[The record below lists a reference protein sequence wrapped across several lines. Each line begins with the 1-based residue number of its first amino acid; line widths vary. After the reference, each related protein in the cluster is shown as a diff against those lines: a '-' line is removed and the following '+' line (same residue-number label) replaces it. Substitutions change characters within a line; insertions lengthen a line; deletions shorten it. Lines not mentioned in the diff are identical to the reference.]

1 MTSPELFIAFL
12 GAAAVF
18 AFMPGPAMLYA
29 AAQTLAQGRRAGLMA
44 TLGIHLGGYVHV
56 ILAALGLAALL
67 AAVPALY
74 LAVKL
79 GGAAYLIWLGITM
92 ILTRKIGGDMPR
104 LAPRS
109 PRRAFLDS
117 VAVEV
122 LNPKAATFFVAFLPQ
137 FADAAAATPV
147 WAQLLILGTIVNVMF
162 GVADLVCVFLAGAVE
177 GRVRRSAGAMVWARR
192 IGGSILV
199 ALGLNLALKR
209 A

>member
-1 MTSPELFIAFL
+1 MTSPELFLAFL
-12 GAAAVF
+12 AASAVF

-44 TLGIHLGGYVHV
+44 ALGIHLGGYVHV
-56 ILAALGLAALL
+56 ILAALGLAAIL
-67 AAVPALY
+67 ATVPSVY

-79 GGAAYLIWLGITM
+79 AGAAYLIWLGVSM
-92 ILTRKIGGDMPR
+92 ILTRRIGGDLPK

-122 LNPKAATFFVAFLPQ
+122 LNPKAATFFLAFLPQ
-137 FADAAAATPV
+137 FADASAATPV
-147 WAQLLILGTIVNVMF
+147 WAQMLILGTVVNVMF
-162 GVADLVCVFLAGAVE
+162 GVADLVCVQMASAVE
-177 GRVRRSAGAMVWARR
+177 TRMRRSGGALVWARR
-192 IGGSILV
+192 TGGSLLV
-199 ALGLNLALKR
+199 ALGLDLALRR